1 MAFPGTY
8 NFNYYRGDTF
18 EFILRPKDAAG
29 NPFPLTGFEPTMTI
43 ASRRGFDNP
52 AIITDDITTFPGD
65 AFKNTD
71 GGIVCT
77 IFPNI
82 GRQLTPGTAWQ
93 YDVEINSGFETFTLV
108 TGTITVTDDITG
120 ANPPNVLPT
129 GPTGSGV

>member
-1 MAFPGTY
+1 
-8 NFNYYRGDTF
+8 
-18 EFILRPKDAAG
+18 
-29 NPFPLTGFEPTMTI
+29 MTI
-43 ASRRGFDNP
+43 ASRRGFDDP